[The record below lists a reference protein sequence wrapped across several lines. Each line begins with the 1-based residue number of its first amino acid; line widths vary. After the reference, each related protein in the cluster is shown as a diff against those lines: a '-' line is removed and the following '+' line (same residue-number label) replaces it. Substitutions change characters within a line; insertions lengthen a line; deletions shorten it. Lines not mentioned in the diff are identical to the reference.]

1 MLPAVLS
8 GLLVSI
14 IFAVAGKQLKG
25 TSPWFMPLL
34 PAALFTYFL
43 SLSPQI
49 SGDNYLLFSYTWVD
63 SMGVNLNFRL
73 DSLSLLFSLLIT
85 GIGTLV
91 MLYSISYMKD
101 HNQLDRFYGYLSLFM
116 SSMLGLVL
124 SDNLITLFIF
134 WELTSISSF
143 FLIGFNYTDKG
154 ARKAALLALCI
165 TGGGGLLLLA
175 GFLLM
180 AGIAGSYEISEI
192 ISNAEL
198 LTGNEY
204 YGALLLLIFAG
215 AFTKSA
221 QFPFHFWLPD
231 AMKAPT
237 PVSTYLHS
245 ATMVKAGVYLLARF
259 SPALEG
265 PGLWHNSL
273 LIFGGITMLYGAFHA
288 LWRTD
293 LKAILAY
300 TTISA
305 LGLMVFSIGLGSPVA
320 FGAFGLFVVVHAL
333 YKSSMFLIAG
343 IIDHNTG
350 TRDLRLLGGLKKSMP
365 IVFFAAIL
373 AALSNAGMLPL
384 LGYHS
389 KHLIYE
395 STLSFAGFE
404 VLLTAAVLI
413 TNVMLVAAGF
423 LVCFRPFLGK
433 GNQNTDRN
441 TGGKGIATWLWI
453 TALAPGILALLA
465 GAFPGLADRFIVGQ
479 ISSLLSGTAVE
490 NHLHLFTGIDLI
502 FVLSIATIF
511 PGLVLYFLVKP
522 GSNKIDDLLKKA
534 EFFSPGKLML
544 GLARS
549 TAGFFGLATHT
560 FQSGYLRYYT
570 GIIMGF
576 LVIVM
581 GLKMFQGYEWQLVA
595 PSFSDFTFIEVVN
608 ILVLISALL
617 MAIISGSRLLAVA
630 SLGVVGLCICLVF
643 LFYSAP
649 DLAMTQF
656 TIDTLTVVLFILL
669 LRGLPAYLTKTDLGV
684 NWRDLFLAIAFGGII
699 FLHALEIMAH
709 DTDNTINA
717 FYAENAYQLAKGKN
731 VVNVILVD
739 FRGTDTLLEIIV
751 LAVAGLG
758 VFSLIKLK
766 VSDPPG

>member
-1 MLPAVLS
+1 
-8 GLLVSI
+8 
-14 IFAVAGKQLKG
+14 
-25 TSPWFMPLL
+25 MPLL
-34 PAALFTYFL
+34 PAALFAYFL
-43 SLSPQI
+43 GLSPQI
-49 SGDNYLLFSYTWVD
+49 TEGNFLLFSYTWVD

-91 MLYSISYMKD
+91 MLYSISYMKG
-101 HNQLDRFYGYLSLFM
+101 HQQLDRFYGYLSLFM

-124 SDNLITLFIF
+124 SDNLITLFVF

-143 FLIGFNYTDKG
+143 FLIGFNYTDRG
-154 ARKAALLALCI
+154 ARRAALVALCI

-180 AGIAGSYEISEI
+180 AGIAGSYEIGEI
-192 ISNAEL
+192 IGNAEL
-198 LTGNEY
+198 LTGSEY

-288 LWRTD
+288 IWRTD
-293 LKAILAY
+293 LKAVLAY

-305 LGLMVFSIGLGSPVA
+305 LGLMVFSIGIGSPVA
-320 FGAFGLFVVVHAL
+320 FGAFGLFILVHAL

-343 IIDHNTG
+343 IIDHETG
-350 TRDLRLLGGLKKSMP
+350 TRDIRVLRGLGKSMP
-365 IVFFAAIL
+365 IVFFAGIL
-373 AALSNAGMLPL
+373 AAFSNAGVLPL

-404 VLLTAAVLI
+404 VFITSAVLI
-413 TNVMLVAAGF
+413 TNALLIAAGF
-423 LVCFRPFLGK
+423 LVCLRPFTGK
-433 GNQNTDRN
+433 MAGTSS
-441 TGGKGIATWLWI
+441 GKSVSAWMWVPAIL
-453 TALAPGILALLA
+453 PGVLALFA
-465 GAFPGLADRFIVGQ
+465 GAFPNMADRFIVGEV
-479 ISSLLSGTAVE
+479 SKLLSGIPIV
-490 NHLHLFTGIDLI
+490 NHLHLWAGFDIVFGLSTITIILGIVVYFT
-502 FVLSIATIF
+502 LS
-511 PGLVLYFLVKP
+511 PGNEKA
-522 GSNKIDDLLKKA
+522 GNLLKKVDFLSPGQLMENLA
-534 EFFSPGKLML
+534 KSTTGFFS
-544 GLARS
+544 
-549 TAGFFGLATHT
+549 LATHT

-581 GLKMFQGYEWQLVA
+581 SLRMLQGFEWQLVA
-595 PSFSDFTFIEVVN
+595 PSLSEFTFIEVVN

-617 MAIISGSRLLAVA
+617 IAIISASRLLAVA

-656 TIDTLTVVLFILL
+656 TIDTLTVVLFVLL

-684 NWRDLFLAIAFGGII
+684 NWRDFILALAFGGLI
-699 FLHALEIMAH
+699 FLHALEIIAH
-709 DTDNTINA
+709 GSDNTINA